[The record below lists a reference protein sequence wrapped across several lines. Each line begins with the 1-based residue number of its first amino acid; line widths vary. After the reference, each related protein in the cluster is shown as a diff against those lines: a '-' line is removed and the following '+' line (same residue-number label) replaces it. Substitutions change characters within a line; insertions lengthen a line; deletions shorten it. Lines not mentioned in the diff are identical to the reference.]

1 MVLVSSAIISSPSA
15 AYDDWKLD
23 ASAEFDTGKYGT
35 GTRTNSL
42 DMPFVLK
49 HWWGDDWSGSV
60 TVPILVQSGNGSAV
74 RVGGK
79 LVRIGGGNK
88 TRGGGA
94 VTTES
99 GLGDILLKA
108 GYDLLSEDH
117 RAPFDLTLVARTK
130 LPTASS
136 AKGLGTGEFDQGFG
150 VQFDKEVSGDWTVL
164 LDLYYTFI
172 GSPPGQELQNETAW
186 DFGFSHLVDRDEWL
200 TLLFEGSNA
209 LVEGTSAPRDL
220 RATIDNK
227 LDAETKVYF
236 GGLVGLSQGSPQLGL
251 LVGANRRF

>member
-1 MVLVSSAIISSPSA
+1 
-15 AYDDWKLD
+15 
-23 ASAEFDTGKYGT
+23 
-35 GTRTNSL
+35 
-42 DMPFVLK
+42 MPFILK
-49 HWWGDDWSGSV
+49 RWWDNDWSGSV

-88 TRGGGA
+88 ARGGGPVA
-94 VTTES
+94 REA
-99 GLGDILLKA
+99 GLGDVLLKA
-108 GYDLLSEDH
+108 GYDLLSED
-117 RAPFDLTLVARTK
+117 RAPFNLTVIAKTK

-136 AKGLGTGEFDQGFG
+136 AKGLGTGEFDAGTG
-150 VQFDKEVSGDWTVL
+150 VQLDKEVTSEWTAF

-186 DFGFSHLVDRDEWL
+186 DFGVSHLIDRDVWL
-200 TLLFEGSNA
+200 TVQFDASNA

-220 RATIDNK
+220 RATVDDK

-236 GGLVGLSQGSPQLGL
+236 GGLVGLTQGSPQLGL